1 MTKRTADI
9 LWYRA
14 PADDWLRALPIG
26 NGRLGAM
33 VFGGCERET
42 LQLNED
48 TLWSGG
54 PRETVAP
61 DGGASLREIRRLV
74 QAGRYAE
81 AGEVTRRLQGPYNES
96 YQPLGYLHL
105 DLGHAKVSDYR
116 RELDIAS
123 GVLRVSYRLGEAC
136 LAREAFASYPD
147 QVIALRLTADRPGAL
162 SFTLRL
168 DSLLRHEVACVGWQ
182 TLRLH
187 GRCPVHVE
195 PSYLGAV
202 PNAVLFDDGDDAAGM
217 RAACWVRL
225 LTRGGSVT
233 SEGTTLTVAGA
244 DEVTLLLAA
253 ASSFR
258 GPDQEPGRSFEPLDA
273 ACRDTLDRAAEL
285 GWEALRARHVADH
298 RRLYGAMALD
308 LGGDPGEDLATDE
321 RLERVIAGADDP
333 LLAAQYLQF
342 GRYLLIASSRP
353 GSQPANLQGIWA
365 QELRPAW
372 SANWTLNINA
382 EMNYWHAQST
392 GLLECFEP
400 FVDMVSELAS
410 EGARMARRLYGLPGW
425 TAHHNTDIWRTAA
438 PVGGGDGDPVWSMWP
453 MAGAW
458 LCQNLWDQYAF
469 TGDRDYLQSRAY
481 PLLKGAALFMLAWLY
496 EDADGRL
503 ITCPSTSPE
512 NKFLDAEGRRCAVTR
527 ASAMDMALA
536 WELLTHTAQA
546 AEVLGVD
553 QPLRDRCLAARERLA
568 PYQIGSR
575 GQLQE
580 WDRDF
585 GEAEPGHR
593 HISHLYGVYPG
604 HQITPDG
611 TPELAAAVER
621 SLELRLANGGGH
633 TGWSC
638 SWIINQWARLHRAE
652 RAHEQLNILL
662 RRSTYPNLFDVH
674 PPFQID
680 GNFGGAAGIVEML
693 LQSHDGVVR
702 LLPALPA
709 AWPQGSVRGLRAR
722 GGLIVDLAWRQG
734 QIERAEL
741 RATVDGACSL
751 WSPHACTAV
760 HRGAEVAVAARA
772 ARSFE
777 LLAGERLTIERP
789 L

>member
-1 MTKRTADI
+1 
-9 LWYRA
+9 
-14 PADDWLRALPIG
+14 
-26 NGRLGAM
+26 
-33 VFGGCERET
+33 
-42 LQLNED
+42 
-48 TLWSGG
+48 
-54 PRETVAP
+54 
-61 DGGASLREIRRLV
+61 
-74 QAGRYAE
+74 
-81 AGEVTRRLQGPYNES
+81 
-96 YQPLGYLHL
+96 
-105 DLGHAKVSDYR
+105 
-116 RELDIAS
+116 
-123 GVLRVSYRLGEAC
+123 
-136 LAREAFASYPD
+136 
-147 QVIALRLTADRPGAL
+147 
-162 SFTLRL
+162 
-168 DSLLRHEVACVGWQ
+168 
-182 TLRLH
+182 
-187 GRCPVHVE
+187 
-195 PSYLGAV
+195 
-202 PNAVLFDDGDDAAGM
+202 
-217 RAACWVRL
+217 
-225 LTRGGSVT
+225 
-233 SEGTTLTVAGA
+233 
-244 DEVTLLLAA
+244 
-253 ASSFR
+253 
-258 GPDQEPGRSFEPLDA
+258 
-273 ACRDTLDRAAEL
+273 
-285 GWEALRARHVADH
+285 
-298 RRLYGAMALD
+298 
-308 LGGDPGEDLATDE
+308 
-321 RLERVIAGADDP
+321 
-333 LLAAQYLQF
+333 
-342 GRYLLIASSRP
+342 
-353 GSQPANLQGIWA
+353 
-365 QELRPAW
+365 
-372 SANWTLNINA
+372 
-382 EMNYWHAQST
+382 
-392 GLLECFEP
+392 
-400 FVDMVSELAS
+400 
-410 EGARMARRLYGLPGW
+410 MARRLYGLPGW

-580 WDRDF
+580 WDQDF

-709 AWPQGSVRGLRAR
+709 AWSQGSVRGLRAR
-722 GGLIVDLAWRQG
+722 GGWIVDLAWRQG